1 MKAIL
6 SKPYFV
12 IPLALAGLLV
22 NGALLIGGLSFLGRV
37 FSPEAPA
44 EVAESEQTP
53 SQPAADVEPA
63 PAPDP
68 SMVTLQDALPV
79 GYEAAVMAQ
88 TAKTEQEWN
97 AVAKQWLAAIKILEK
112 VPSTSPDYPAA
123 KAKSNEYLKNV
134 DIAGAKANAAS
145 RGNAQSLTAPTTKT
159 KREPEE
165 LLAVIDGQ
173 PKQVAEYAI
182 LLDQLMPKCQ
192 ENRMLLADMSVKT
205 QELLTQKGASAN
217 NLQIL
222 NAAYQSVEPYSEP
235 QKCAEAFALIATIV
249 NQ

>member
-1 MKAIL
+1 
-6 SKPYFV
+6 
-12 IPLALAGLLV
+12 
-22 NGALLIGGLSFLGRV
+22 
-37 FSPEAPA
+37 
-44 EVAESEQTP
+44 
-53 SQPAADVEPA
+53 
-63 PAPDP
+63 
-68 SMVTLQDALPV
+68 
-79 GYEAAVMAQ
+79 
-88 TAKTEQEWN
+88 
-97 AVAKQWLAAIKILEK
+97 
-112 VPSTSPDYPAA
+112 
-123 KAKSNEYLKNV
+123 
-134 DIAGAKANAAS
+134 
-145 RGNAQSLTAPTTKT
+145 
-159 KREPEE
+159 